1 MNAAETPS
9 RTTAVCGL
17 TETVYGNSNLPPHL
31 EAQTVVPWLYAAAS
45 LFAFQGLLRAALVQT
60 RLSLKLRL
68 WAALVV
74 GRLGLMLL
82 FSVQRAASAADL
94 LATMK
99 DFPGILQL
107 SPLRLINRAYE
118 LTHSPAMLR

>member
-1 MNAAETPS
+1 M
-9 RTTAVCGL
+9 
-17 TETVYGNSNLPPHL
+17 
-31 EAQTVVPWLYAAAS
+31 PWLYAAAS
-45 LFAFQGLLRAALVQT
+45 LFAFLGLLRAALVQT